1 MSLDKILA
9 SDQAFDN
16 FIEPPEEQETES
28 LETISESVAAAFT
41 EVDDSNDLDETDGL
55 EDETL
60 PPTIAEAIT
69 AYVNNPPLPRFSR
82 RPRLLCIPTAGE
94 TASTAPKGFC
104 SWKGCGQASV
114 NYQFFFSNT
123 YVVWSK
129 SKRGFAACFIECT
142 CLQLLFSVFISR
154 YCCSTNNLF
163 K

>member
-9 SDQAFDN
+9 SDQASDN

-28 LETISESVAAAFT
+28 LETIFESVAAAFT

-55 EDETL
+55 EDETP

-69 AYVNNPPLPRFSR
+69 AYETILRYHASLDVLDCSVFQQQEKQLRQLRRDFARGRDAARRQLTINP
-82 RPRLLCIPTAGE
+82 
-94 TASTAPKGFC
+94 
-104 SWKGCGQASV
+104 
-114 NYQFFFSNT
+114 FFSNT
-123 YVVWSK
+123 YVVWPR
-129 SKRGFAACFIECT
+129 SKRGFASYFTECT
-142 CLQLLFSVFISR
+142 SLQLLFSVFICR